1 MKKHEPTSV
10 VQVLAVPVLIGF
22 VATLIL
28 MAICSVV
35 IWLGKMSSTQ
45 ISTLSLICIGM
56 GSFFT
61 SLIAARL
68 AGQKRLMWGFIA
80 GLCLFGCIALLSLA
94 WLGQTVDFLRVSINF
109 AVSIVTAVLGSL
121 LGASMK
127 RKRYKK

>member
-10 VQVLAVPVLIGF
+10 VQVLALPVLIGF
-22 VATLIL
+22 VATLVL
-28 MAICSVV
+28 MAICSII

-45 ISTLSLICIGM
+45 ISTLSLICLGI

-61 SLIAARL
+61 SWIAARL
-68 AGQKRLMWGFIA
+68 AQQKRLMWGFIA

-94 WLGQTVDFLRVSINF
+94 WLGQTVDFIRVVINF
-109 AVSIVTAVLGSL
+109 AVSVVTAVLGSL